1 MREQEGPEK
10 ETDLDPMSG
19 AANADCVKANII
31 TRRNVSILVDTATS
45 VAAIKVLSAVEEDL
59 KEKTGTTI
67 LDKTKDTETKI
78 KNSGD
83 QRAMTNP
90 TRKQVREKEH
100 QVKH

>member
-1 MREQEGPEK
+1 MKEQEEQEK
-10 ETDLDPMSG
+10 VMVSNPMNG
-19 AANADCVKANII
+19 AANVDYAKADII

-45 VAAIKVLSAVEEDL
+45 VAVTRVLSAVEEE

-67 LDKTKDTETKI
+67 LDKTNDTETKI

-83 QRAMTNP
+83 QRVMTKP

>member
-1 MREQEGPEK
+1 MREQEGQGK
-10 ETDLDPMSG
+10 ETDLDRTSG

-31 TRRNVSILVDTATS
+31 TRRNVNILVDTATC
-45 VAAIKVLSAVEEDL
+45 VAATKVLSAVEEE
-59 KEKTGTTI
+59 KEETGTTI

-83 QRAMTNP
+83 QRVMTKP

>member
-1 MREQEGPEK
+1 MNGV
-10 ETDLDPMSG
+10 
-19 AANADCVKANII
+19 ANADFVMASI
-31 TRRNVSILVDTATS
+31 TTKRNASIPVDTATS
-45 VAAIKVLSAVEEDL
+45 VAVIRAPSVGEEDL

-83 QRAMTNP
+83 QRVMTKP

-100 QVKH
+100 QVKR

>member
-1 MREQEGPEK
+1 MNGVV
-10 ETDLDPMSG
+10 
-19 AANADCVKANII
+19 NADFVMANI
-31 TRRNVSILVDTATS
+31 TTKRNASIPVDTATS
-45 VAAIKVLSAVEEDL
+45 VAVIRAPSVVEEDL

-83 QRAMTNP
+83 QRVMTKP
-90 TRKQVREKEH
+90 TRKQAREKEH

>member
-1 MREQEGPEK
+1 MNGVV
-10 ETDLDPMSG
+10 
-19 AANADCVKANII
+19 NADFVKANI
-31 TRRNVSILVDTATS
+31 TTKKNASIPVDTATS
-45 VAAIKVLSAVEEDL
+45 VAVIRALSVVEEDL

-67 LDKTKDTETKI
+67 LDRTKDTETKI